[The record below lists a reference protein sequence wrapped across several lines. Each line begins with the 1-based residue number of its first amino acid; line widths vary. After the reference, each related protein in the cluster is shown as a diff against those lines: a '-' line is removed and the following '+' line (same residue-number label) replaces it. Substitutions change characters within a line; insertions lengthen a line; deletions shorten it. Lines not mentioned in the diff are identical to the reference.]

1 MVQGAF
7 FSSITIPRRIAA
19 TSRPAFAISIEVAD
33 PLFELFMN
41 AAWFSILLAASAK
54 NSATASAGVP
64 FNLVLFEKAPNLP
77 ALQARVIAAF
87 SGKEASVDDIGKFV
101 VVETAFRETHY
112 KDILKALER
121 TGQMKIVNAAPG
133 RKKGTFG
140 DPQMVVRFD

>member
-1 MVQGAF
+1 M
-7 FSSITIPRRIAA
+7 R
-19 TSRPAFAISIEVAD
+19 
-33 PLFELFMN
+33 
-41 AAWFSILLAASAK
+41 AASF
-54 NSATASAGVP
+54 ASAMLRTP
-64 FNLVLFEKAPNLP
+64 TNLILFEKAPDLP